1 MYIHLYGLIN
11 THRERK
17 RVRERVKS
25 DVRNVLVSINE
36 ITNVSHAFDFNEVVV
51 RQRMDNINKSCVK
64 FLIKIVWIIYSGKLP
79 PATNSRSIPFRR
91 GSCNF
96 NFLVVLWIFY
106 FKYIYLC
113 FILHT
118 HGTINTDRSNKFI
131 QIVYLLKW
139 NDAMWF
145 IRQYYSL
152 A

>member
-64 FLIKIVWIIYSGKLP
+64 FLIKIV
-79 PATNSRSIPFRR
+79 
-91 GSCNF
+91 
-96 NFLVVLWIFY
+96 
-106 FKYIYLC
+106 
-113 FILHT
+113 
-118 HGTINTDRSNKFI
+118 
-131 QIVYLLKW
+131 
-139 NDAMWF
+139 
-145 IRQYYSL
+145 
-152 A
+152 